1 MQSAQRQPNESGIRL
16 LIVARDPHT
25 SDRIGRLLG
34 PDQSYQLL
42 SCAGVKQAFGLLERE
57 PVDLV
62 FLCQPARE
70 LLENATLL
78 EFRRSNSALP
88 IIVLDDDIDDFTGRR
103 LLSQSASDYLPL
115 RALASDTLQRA
126 IRYVI
131 GSRRQHEEI
140 DYLRH
145 SDPLTAIG
153 NRQFFYRQLIEALD
167 RVEAG
172 LCSLALITVDLD
184 GFRKINNSMGH
195 AAGDEVVKQLSQRL
209 QSTLHDETLARIGG
223 DEFAIIF
230 EVEQGTDLRAAT
242 RALIRRMVQHISQPY
257 RIGERERML
266 PCSIGVAFA
275 PQHSR
280 ELDSLIRLASQ
291 ARQRAKLQ
299 TGCTC
304 AVYEADKD
312 ADPASQ
318 ITLEPELWMALRQ
331 EQFVLYYQPRIDLR
345 TGKIIG
351 AEALMRWRHPD
362 RGLVLPDEFIPVA
375 EKTGLIVPMGYWAIH
390 QAGVDMR
397 RFREAGFRF
406 GSIGVNLSFRQFK
419 DDYLTRTIRRIIDK
433 NEIDPTH
440 LEFELTE
447 TALFSDEAH
456 VQSCMSELSALGID
470 FSLDD
475 FGTGYS
481 SFALLQKLP
490 ISTLKIDKSFV
501 AGVNQNKDDEEIVRA
516 IISLAHNLHKKVIA
530 EGVENKS
537 QLEFL
542 IRHEC
547 DQVQGYFFSPPV
559 PVEDFMRMLRNN

>member
-1 MQSAQRQPNESGIRL
+1 MQSAQRQPNESSTRL
-16 LIVARDPHT
+16 LIVAREQQT
-25 SDRIGRLLG
+25 SDRIGQLLG
-34 PDQSYQLL
+34 PDPGYELL
-42 SCAGVKQAFGLLERE
+42 NCSAVDQALRLLERE
-57 PVDLV
+57 RVDLL
-62 FLCQPARE
+62 FLCLPAGE

-78 EFRRSNSALP
+78 AFKRCNSCLP

-103 LLSQSASDYLPL
+103 LLNQSASDHLPL
-115 RALASDTLQRA
+115 RKLTTDTLQRA

-131 GSRRQHEEI
+131 GTKRQDEEI

-145 SDPLTAIG
+145 ADPLTEIG
-153 NRQFFYRQLIEALD
+153 NRQYFYRQLLESLARID
-167 RVEAG
+167 SDNRRV
-172 LCSLALITVDLD
+172 ALITVDLD
-184 GFRKINNSMGH
+184 DFRQFNNSMGH
-195 AAGDEVVKQLSQRL
+195 SAGDDVVKQLSQRL
-209 QSTLHDETLARIGG
+209 KSALDGEILARIGG

-230 EVEQGTDLRAAT
+230 ETDQDTDLRAAT
-242 RALIRRMVQHISQPY
+242 KELIGNLMMRVCEPY
-257 RIGERERML
+257 RTGERDPML
-266 PCSIGVAFA
+266 PSSIGVAFA
-275 PQHSR
+275 PEHSR
-280 ELDSLIRLASQ
+280 ELDALIRQASQ
-291 ARQRAKLQ
+291 ARQRAKQ
-299 TGCTC
+299 IHGCSY
-304 AVYEADKD
+304 AIFEADKD
-312 ADPASQ
+312 SDPATQ
-318 ITLEPELWMALRQ
+318 ITLEPELWAALRQ
-331 EQFVLYYQPRIDLR
+331 EQFVLFYQPRIDLR

-351 AEALMRWRHPD
+351 AEALMRWQHPE
-362 RGLVLPDEFIPVA
+362 RGLVQPDEFIPVA

-390 QAGVDMR
+390 RAGLDMR
-397 RFREAGFRF
+397 RFREAGFRY

-419 DDYLTRTIRRIIDK
+419 DDFLTRTIRRIIDK
-433 NEIDPTH
+433 NEIDPTR

-456 VQSCMSELSALGID
+456 VQSCLKELSELGID

-501 AGVNQNKDDEEIVRA
+501 AGVNQSKDDEEIVRA
-516 IISLAHNLHKKVIA
+516 VINLAHNLHKKVIA
-530 EGVENKS
+530 EGVENKA